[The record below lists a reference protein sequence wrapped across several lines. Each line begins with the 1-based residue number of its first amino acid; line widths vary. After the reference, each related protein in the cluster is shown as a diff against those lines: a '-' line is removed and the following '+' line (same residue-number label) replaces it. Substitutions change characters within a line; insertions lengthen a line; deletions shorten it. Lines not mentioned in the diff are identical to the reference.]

1 MDEFFICSTSRK
13 GYAFVRYDNKEPK
26 CKAIVSL
33 NLTEIGGQ
41 VVKRRDY
48 VSQVKFIIKQK

>member
-1 MDEFFICSTSRK
+1 MDAFFICSTSRK
-13 GYAFVRYDNKEPK
+13 GYKEPK